1 MANNIKIE
9 VGEEVCIVSRGFTSG
24 RSKEYDDYARRRNGV
39 ITKVGRKFFYVT
51 PEGSNW
57 ELKFYIEGMREDR
70 GGYCIDNYLYKTF
83 EDYKEEVD
91 NRRATDKLKTDYFS
105 TFTSTKLTVDQCER
119 IIKII
124 EEK

>member
-1 MANNIKIE
+1 MTSNIKIE
-9 VGEEVCIVSRGFTSG
+9 VGEEVCIVSCGANSG
-24 RSKEYDDYARRRNGV
+24 RIKEDDGYVRRRSGV
-39 ITKVGRKFFYVT
+39 ITKVGRKFFFVT

-57 ELKFYIEGMREDR
+57 ELKFYIEGMKEDT
-70 GGYCIDNYLYKTF
+70 GGYCADNYLYKTF

-91 NRRATDKLKTDYFS
+91 NQRATDKLKVDYFG
-105 TFTSTKLTVDQCER
+105 TFTDTKLTVDQCER